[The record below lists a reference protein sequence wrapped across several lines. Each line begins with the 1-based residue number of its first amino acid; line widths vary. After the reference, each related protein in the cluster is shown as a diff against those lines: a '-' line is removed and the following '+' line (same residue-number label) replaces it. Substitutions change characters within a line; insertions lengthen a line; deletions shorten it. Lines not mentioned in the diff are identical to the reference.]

1 MPSISNSKLLG
12 PDFEDFTIT
21 YENLRWLH
29 SCRWEGSHAEAFSS
43 LRGSFTN
50 SFGKVPNL
58 VKSKS
63 HPSPAVSARWLLID
77 EEDSPIAWAELQS
90 FPSQRDRSAV
100 LIWGRAKAGEG
111 EFEANGLSRLISF
124 CFIVGKFD
132 HMKVGASAVA
142 ESQVLATF
150 AESVGEKRQTI
161 GLAAH
166 AWHPNR
172 SPFAPILTLELAR
185 DEWLASTVAHDPSKT
200 LKHIQSRIER
210 FEKAQ
215 TFLAPKRKKRGLLA
229 RILNPKIDDSLF

>member
-1 MPSISNSKLLG
+1 MPSKLLG

-29 SCRWEGSHAEAFSS
+29 SCRWEGSHAEVFAE

-50 SFGKVPNL
+50 SYGKAPNL
-58 VKSKS
+58 VKSKN

-77 EEDSPIAWAELQS
+77 EEELPIAWAELQS
-90 FPSQRDRSAV
+90 FPSQRDRPGI
-100 LIWGRAKAGEG
+100 LLWGRAPTGEL
-111 EFEANGLSRLISF
+111 EATGLSRLISF

-132 HMKVGASAVA
+132 HIKVGASAQDEA
-142 ESQVLATF
+142 GVLSTF
-150 AESVGEKRQTI
+150 AESVGEKRQTM

-166 AWHPNR
+166 PWYPNR
-172 SPFAPILTLELAR
+172 TPFKPILTLELAR
-185 DEWLASTVAHDPSKT
+185 DEWMKSTIAQDPSKT

-210 FEKAQ
+210 FEKTQ

-229 RILNPKIDDSLF
+229 RIINPKIDDSLF